1 MAGRLRARMALV
13 ASPVLFGTSAILFAA
28 WMFSS
33 IRQGGTMAGYA
44 RDLGVI
50 ASIAG
55 LLAIGAAAVVWRM
68 RGRR

>member
-1 MAGRLRARMALV
+1 MAGRSRVRVALV
-13 ASPVLFGTSAILFAA
+13 ATFAVFGVVAILFAA

-55 LLAIGAAAVVWRM
+55 LLAFGVAIVGWRM